1 MNEKKIGNVEVEGS
15 ESFRDSL
22 GIVEKSGKRKWV
34 YPKEPKG
41 RFTNARNI
49 FSGILLLIL
58 FGTPFITIDG
68 HPFMLFDII
77 NRKFILFGFP
87 FGPHD
92 FYLLGLTMI
101 TTIVFIFLFTA
112 VFGRLFCGW
121 VCPQTVFMESVFRK
135 IDYWIEGDH
144 RNQRR
149 LNDSSWNGEK
159 ILKKGVKYVI
169 YFSISFLVANML
181 LAWIIGVD
189 ALAKIIVAPVSEH
202 TSGFIA
208 ITLFTGLFYFIFI
221 WFREQAC
228 ILVCPYGRLQGVL
241 LDPNSIVIAYDYL
254 RGEPKGKIKKGEV
267 RKLGDCID
275 CNECVVV
282 CPTGIDIRNGTQLE
296 CVNCT
301 ACIDACDNV
310 MDKINKPRGLI
321 RYVSQNGI
329 KEKTKKIFT
338 TRVIGYSVVQILLLS
353 LLTFFLTTRSAIDV
367 TILRTPGMFYQ
378 EQPNDKVSNLYDMK
392 VLNKTF
398 EQRNI
403 EVKLLNREGNIT
415 ILGDNKS
422 VNPQEVALTKMFI
435 LLDKNSIETMNTPLQ
450 IGIYSEGVEIQRI
463 NTSFLGPV
471 EKREQKD
478 HHEEHQSEKKEEHQ

>member
-1 MNEKKIGNVEVEGS
+1 MIESSSSKIET

-58 FGTPFITIDG
+58 FGTPFISMNG

-77 NRKFILFGFP
+77 HRKFILFGFA

-92 FYLLGLTMI
+92 FYLLGLSMI
-101 TTIVFIFLFTA
+101 TSIVFILLFTA

-135 IDYWIEGDH
+135 IDYWVEGDN
-144 RNQRR
+144 RIQRR
-149 LNDSSWNGEK
+149 LNESPWTGEK
-159 ILKKGVKYVI
+159 IFKKGIKYSA
-169 YFSISFLVANML
+169 YFIISFLTANML
-181 LAWIIGVD
+181 LAWIIGIP
-189 ALAKIIVAPVSEH
+189 ALEILVTDPVSDH
-202 TSGFIA
+202 VGGFTA
-208 ITLFTGLFYFIFI
+208 MMLFTGLFYFIFI

-241 LDPNSIVIAYDYL
+241 LDPNSIVIAYDNL
-254 RGEPKGKIKKGEV
+254 RGEPRGKIKRNV
-267 RKLGDCID
+267 PRTHGDCID
-275 CNECVVV
+275 CNECVTV

-301 ACIDACDNV
+301 ACIDACDTV
-310 MDKINKPRGLI
+310 MDKIKKPRGLI
-321 RYVSQNGI
+321 RYDSLNGI
-329 KEKTKKIFT
+329 KSQTRKIFT
-338 TRVIGYSVVQILLLS
+338 TRVIGYSIVQLVLLS
-353 LLTFFLTTRSAIDV
+353 LLTFFLFTRSEIDV

-378 EQPNDKVSNLYDMK
+378 EQQNDNVSNLYDMK

-398 EQRNI
+398 EQKDI
-403 EVKLLNREGNIT
+403 QVKLLNMEGEIR
-415 ILGDNKS
+415 ILGDKKD
-422 VNPQEVALTKMFI
+422 VPPQEVALTKMFV
-435 LLDKNSIETMNTPLQ
+435 LLHKDAITKMNTPLQ
-450 IGIYSEGVEIQRI
+450 FGVYSNGQEIQRI
-463 NTSFLGPV
+463 TTSFLGPV
-471 EKREQKD
+471 EKKEKREHDDDTHHDKKD
-478 HHEEHQSEKKEEHQ
+478 EKK